1 MAGDWIKMRMGLST
15 HPKVVRIASALK
27 ADRYRVIGALHAV
40 WCLADE
46 HTADGILDGYS
57 MQALD
62 DSINWPG
69 FSQAMSDVAW
79 LEVNGKGLLIP
90 RFDEHNG
97 VSAKRRAL
105 DAERKRR
112 DRVSAPEADGVRT
125 REEKEEEKKVTTEIG
140 ALGIELL
147 PSNIP
152 YKEIVTLFNEH
163 MGQLPMVRE
172 LTLKRRQLIRA
183 AWQASKVRREL
194 KFWKA
199 YFEEAQDDPFLNG
212 TGPYGKGH
220 ENWRPTFDYLMRNE
234 VITKTYE
241 KAMSR

>member
-1 MAGDWIKMRMGLST
+1 MRMGLRT

-57 MQALD
+57 METLD
-62 DSINWPG
+62 ESINWPG
-69 FSQAMSDVAW
+69 FSQAMKDVDW

-112 DRVSAPEADGVRT
+112 DRVSAPEADLLGT
-125 REEKEEEKKVTTEIG
+125 REEKEEEKKETTQIG
-140 ALGIELL
+140 ALGL
-147 PSNIP
+147 PILPTNIP
-152 YKEIVTLFNEH
+152 YKEIATLFNEN
-163 MGQLPMVRE
+163 MGKLAMVRD
-172 LTLKRRQLIRA
+172 LTLKRRQTIRA
-183 AWQASKVRREL
+183 AWQASKVRQTL

-199 YFEEAQDDPFLNG
+199 YFEECAGDDFLNG

-220 ENWRPTFDYLMRNE
+220 ENWRPTFDYLLKND
-234 VITKTYE
+234 VITRVYE
-241 KAMSR
+241 KAMSNAD